1 MLEHVTFMMTKS
13 PKASCWLH
21 IFELEAVTNCR
32 SPFAG
37 WYSAKWRNN
46 SGLFRCWHCWQ
57 PPEWRLPW
65 TPWNVKWGASTPP
78 CNFLFMKD
86 KYKYKC
92 SLKTSTLPEYQV
104 LLESLVSARTFKSP
118 TLTALMKM
126 HLQTSIYQI
135 KKSIDPEGNR
145 YHPVFSIRLNLF
157 KICF

>member
-57 PPEWRLPW
+57 PPEWRPPLNPMKCQVRRLRASLQLPIHERQ
-65 TPWNVKWGASTPP
+65 VQVQV
-78 CNFLFMKD
+78 LIED
-86 KYKYKC
+86 KYTSWIPSVVGKFGFHTHFQISYTDSTDENASSNINLSNQDKYWSRRK
-92 SLKTSTLPEYQV
+92 SLS
-104 LLESLVSARTFKSP
+104 S
-118 TLTALMKM
+118 
-126 HLQTSIYQI
+126 SIFYLAQF
-135 KKSIDPEGNR
+135 
-145 YHPVFSIRLNLF
+145 V
-157 KICF
+157 